1 MPGRGG
7 GAGCCGGAG
16 EGCGGGEGASAAA
29 AEHRF
34 SSGGAAADGAELWR
48 EEVMRLEEEVA
59 EWERLG
65 DERQQ

>member
-1 MPGRGG
+1 MLR
-7 GAGCCGGAG
+7 GAG

-34 SSGGAAADGAELWR
+34 SSGGAADDGAELWR
-48 EEVMRLEEEVA
+48 EEVMRPKEEVA